1 MIRSLIK
8 FILETGTEF
17 QLLQHFEAMPVEV
30 TANGET
36 EYVAV
41 ESGTSTKII
50 DGTKFDAFL
59 EALFNIIV
67 VIPVK

>member
-1 MIRSLIK
+1 
-8 FILETGTEF
+8 
-17 QLLQHFEAMPVEV
+17 MPVEV
-30 TANGET
+30 TSNGET